1 MSTAYNR
8 RRGAKANRA
17 RKPRLCQHRDPV
29 PEPAAS
35 HGIGRCLRL
44 ADGASPYCSDHRYR
58 FPSVEGP
65 IAKQL
70 RREAQARQQRE
81 DALLPTSCKGKR
93 SKVQDGIKPPAH
105 FKARQ
110 RKLKRGVLLAGF
122 LKLFGWFGKPPVEKP
137 KRKANPWAR

>member
-1 MSTAYNR
+1 MSVAYNR

-17 RKPRLCQHRDPV
+17 RKPKQCV
-29 PEPAAS
+29 FEEEAAGPS
-35 HGIGRCLRL
+35 PDEQRCGRF
-44 ADGASPYCSDHRYR
+44 ADGASSYCSDHRYR
-58 FPSVEGP
+58 FPSIEGP

-105 FKARQ
+105 AKARL
-110 RKLKRGVLLAGF
+110 RKLKRGILLAGF
-122 LKLFGWFGKPPVEKP
+122 LKLFGWFGKPPVEK
-137 KRKANPWAR
+137 KKSSPWSR